1 MSFWYNYRSNSF
13 VDDDRFKEL
22 LCKIGINFNSFHLA
36 KFIQA
41 YRFIRCNTR
50 IQDLNDF
57 FFDVLAEYN
66 LIKNIDNDIEELKK
80 FDNITL

>member
-22 LCKIGINFNSFHLA
+22 LCKIGINFYLFHLA

-50 IQDLNDF
+50 IQDLNDY
-57 FFDVLAEYN
+57 FFDVLAEYK
-66 LIKNIDNDIEELKK
+66 LIKNIDNDIDD
-80 FDNITL
+80 FNNINILNL